1 MTQIAR
7 WITVLTLTL
16 LLAGCGVVPITGRQQ
31 LNLVSDA
38 EISAASAQQYK
49 QFIRKANVDNSSP
62 QGQQTL
68 RVAQRIAQATDNY
81 LRNNGYEQIAQATQ
95 WEFNFVRDRQVNAFC
110 MPGGKIVVYSG
121 LLQATRPT
129 DDELAAVIAHEVSHA
144 VAKHANERISR
155 EMLTQLG
162 GQVLT
167 GMVGSQSA
175 ALGGVLQQVYPIGSQ
190 LLVSLPYG
198 RKQEYE
204 ADKIGMVFMAMA
216 GYDPAAA
223 VTLWQKMAQQG
234 KKSPEF
240 LSTHP
245 GDQNRIR
252 AIQEFLP
259 EARQYYRGS
268 GVMSQGPKRSIQSL
282 DKSMRQE
289 RRQSSSQLRDSGSS
303 SSAKQQE
310 GGGFHYEPVSR

>member
-1 MTQIAR
+1 MTQIAK
-7 WITVLTLTL
+7 WFTALTLTL

-38 EISAASAQQYK
+38 EISAASAQQYN
-49 QFIRKANVDNSSP
+49 QFIRKANVDNRSQ

-81 LRNNGYEQIAQATQ
+81 LRNNGYDQIAQANQ

-167 GMVGSQSA
+167 GMVGSKSA
-175 ALGGVLQQVYPIGSQ
+175 ALGGILQQVYPIGSQ

-234 KKSPEF
+234 QKSPEF

-245 GDQNRIR
+245 SDQNRIR

-259 EARQYYRGS
+259 EAQQYYRGS
-268 GVMSQGPKRSIQSL
+268 GVMSQ
-282 DKSMRQE
+282 
-289 RRQSSSQLRDSGSS
+289 
-303 SSAKQQE
+303 
-310 GGGFHYEPVSR
+310 

>member
-1 MTQIAR
+1 MTQKAK
-7 WITVLTLTL
+7 WFTALTLTL

-38 EISAASAQQYK
+38 EISAASAQQYN
-49 QFIRKANVDNSSP
+49 QFIRKANVDNRSQ

-81 LRNNGYEQIAQATQ
+81 LRNNGYDQIAQANQ

-121 LLQATRPT
+121 LLEATRPT

-167 GMVGSQSA
+167 GMVGSKSA
-175 ALGGVLQQVYPIGSQ
+175 ALGGILQQVYPIGSQ

-234 KKSPEF
+234 QKSPEF

-245 GDQNRIR
+245 SDQNRIR

-259 EARQYYRGS
+259 EAQQYYRGS
-268 GVMSQGPKRSIQSL
+268 GVMSQGPKRSIKSL
-282 DKSMRQE
+282 DKNMRQE
-289 RRQSSSQLRDSGSS
+289 RRQAASQLRDSGSS
-303 SSAKQQE
+303 SSAKQQD
-310 GGGFHYEPVSR
+310 GGGFHYEPVGR

>member
-7 WITVLTLTL
+7 WFTALTLTL

-38 EISAASAQQYK
+38 EISAASAQQYN
-49 QFIRKANVDNSSP
+49 QFIRKANVDNNSP

-68 RVAQRIAQATDNY
+68 RVAKRIAQATDNY
-81 LRNNGYEQIAQATQ
+81 LRNNGYDQIAQATQ

-121 LLQATRPT
+121 LLQATG
-129 DDELAAVIAHEVSHA
+129 I
-144 VAKHANERISR
+144 
-155 EMLTQLG
+155 
-162 GQVLT
+162 
-167 GMVGSQSA
+167 
-175 ALGGVLQQVYPIGSQ
+175 LQQVYPIGSQ

-234 KKSPEF
+234 QKSPEF

-245 GDQNRIR
+245 SDQNRIR

-259 EARQYYRGS
+259 EARQYYRGP
-268 GVMSQGPKRSIQSL
+268 GVMSQGPKLQIKSL
-282 DKSMRQE
+282 DKSMRQD
-289 RRQSSSQLRDSGSS
+289 RRQVSSQLRDNGST
-303 SSAKQQE
+303 SSAKKQD

>member
-7 WITVLTLTL
+7 WFTALTLTL

-49 QFIRKANVDNSSP
+49 QFIRKANVDNRSP

-121 LLQATRPT
+121 LLQATHPT

-155 EMLTQLG
+155 EMITQLG

-175 ALGGVLQQVYPIGSQ
+175 ALGSILQQVYPIGSQ

-234 KKSPEF
+234 QKTPEF

-245 GDQNRIR
+245 SDQNRIR

-259 EARQYYRGS
+259 EAQQYYRGP
-268 GVMSQGPKRSIQSL
+268 GVMSQGPKRSIKSL
-282 DKSMRQE
+282 DKSVHQD
-289 RRQSSSQLRDSGSS
+289 RRHTASQLKDSGSS
-303 SSAKQQE
+303 SSSKQQNE
-310 GGGFHYEPVSR
+310 GGFHYEPVSR

>member
-7 WITVLTLTL
+7 WFTALTLTL

-38 EISAASAQQYK
+38 EISAASAQQYN
-49 QFIRKANVDNSSP
+49 QFIRKANVDNNSP

-81 LRNNGYEQIAQATQ
+81 LRNNGYDQIAQATQ

-155 EMLTQLG
+155 EMLTQLS

-167 GMVGSQSA
+167 GMVGSKSA
-175 ALGGVLQQVYPIGSQ
+175 ALGGILQQVYPIGSQ

-234 KKSPEF
+234 KKTPEF

-245 GDQNRIR
+245 SDENRIR

-259 EARQYYRGS
+259 EARQYYSGP
-268 GVMSQGPKRSIQSL
+268 GVMSQGPKRSIKSL
-282 DKSMRQE
+282 DKNMRQE
-289 RRQSSSQLRDSGSS
+289 RRQTSSQLRDSGSS
-303 SSAKQQE
+303 SSAKQQD

>member
-7 WITVLTLTL
+7 WFTALTLTL

-38 EISAASAQQYK
+38 EISAASAQQYN
-49 QFIRKANVDNSSP
+49 QFIRKANVDNRSQ

-81 LRNNGYEQIAQATQ
+81 LRNNGYDQIAQANQ
-95 WEFNFVRDRQVNAFC
+95 WEFNFVCDRQVNAFC

-167 GMVGSQSA
+167 GMVGSKSA
-175 ALGGVLQQVYPIGSQ
+175 ALGGILQQVYPIGSQ

-234 KKSPEF
+234 QKSPEF

-245 GDQNRIR
+245 SDQNRIR

-259 EARQYYRGS
+259 EAQQYYRGS
-268 GVMSQGPKRSIQSL
+268 GVMSQGPKRSIKSL
-282 DKSMRQE
+282 DKNISQE
-289 RRQSSSQLRDSGSS
+289 RRESVSQLKGSGSS
-303 SSAKQQE
+303 SSAKQQD
-310 GGGFHYEPVSR
+310 GGGFHYEPVGR